1 MRFLIKHSHYIARTF
16 ALFEKFAGKKI
27 GKGKHPKNK
36 ASYTKFRKDKRAY
49 RVGGKNFAYAKGVCF
64 YMSLFFESKIIV
76 TGPSFT
82 RERAIYA
89 PNLPA
94 STGRPRASDN
104 ALRKS
109 L

>member
-1 MRFLIKHSHYIARTF
+1 MRFLIKHSHYIARAF
-16 ALFEKFAGKKI
+16 VLFEEICAQKI
-27 GKGKHPKNK
+27 CNGKHPRNK

-89 PNLPA
+89 PNLPD
-94 STGRPRASDN
+94 STARPRASDN